1 MHCNVPFKHPDG
13 LRWLYRDWLP
23 IDWLARTAIKKQLPA
38 LHPPALKEGF
48 TLSLSKPA
56 TLHPGQTIL

>member
-1 MHCNVPFKHPDG
+1 M
-13 LRWLYRDWLP
+13 
-23 IDWLARTAIKKQLPA
+23 DWLARTAIKKQL
-38 LHPPALKEGF
+38 PALKEGF